1 MHNCFSCFS
10 VFYFESFIY
19 YLCRKI
25 MKYGKENYNL
35 RLKGYVGGMNSMMV
49 MSIMS
54 WAEKLKGVKS
64 SRVHPSTGS
73 GTGVKGE
80 MV

>member
-1 MHNCFSCFS
+1 M
-10 VFYFESFIY
+10 
-19 YLCRKI
+19 R
-25 MKYGKENYNL
+25 
-35 RLKGYVGGMNSMMV
+35 GMNSMMV